1 MKGILFIV
9 SSPSGG
15 GKGTLVQAILKDV
28 PGIVYSV
35 SYTTR
40 RIREGEVAGREY
52 NFVDTDEFK
61 KLIARGEF
69 LEYAEVHGRYY
80 GTSRQQVEDVINA
93 GGDVVLEIDVQGAEA
108 VKRSRPD
115 SVSIFIV
122 PPSFDVLKE
131 RLIARK
137 TESLEE
143 IELRLK
149 NARTEVTH
157 YRDFDYV
164 IINRDLNVAVEEM
177 RSVIFAERV
186 RLSRRQDL
194 IEEICQTFG

>member
-164 IINRDLNVAVEEM
+164 IVNRDLNVAVEEM